1 MWSCYWG
8 WAINHMN
15 EDRAIAAF
23 DGVKQRTEHLRA
35 SLPTH
40 YEYLAQQRQAIGE
53 EVRRLAV

>member
-1 MWSCYWG
+1 LPVL
-8 WAINHMN
+8 NHMN